1 MKKMIKCPN
10 CGSTAQVKEK
20 KALSTE
26 FSVPNREAIQKT
38 RCTCGCGCRFTFV
51 RTVNY
56 REEVCKDYYE
66 NVNIP
71 KKERIG
77 KSILQ
82 KWREEVKQ

>member
-1 MKKMIKCPN
+1 MIKCPN
-10 CGSTAQVKEK
+10 CGSTAQVREK
-20 KALSTE
+20 KALPTE
-26 FSVPNREAIQKT
+26 FSVPNREATQKT

-66 NVNIP
+66 NVSTQ

-77 KSILQ
+77 KHILQ
-82 KWREEVKQ
+82 QWREEAKGD